1 MKLNN
6 KGFTMVELLVAM
18 AIMGLLVI
26 MAFPTI
32 RAIQTNNT
40 KKKFESFGQTLLSG
54 AKLYV
59 DSYGEDLFNSSTKNE
74 TADIAAGDMVKK
86 QIVQSTIINET
97 DCSES
102 KVFVVKYEEDYTY
115 CLYLLCK
122 SKTNAIAFQSNDMD
136 KKEQCKHFDTV
147 SISYEYN
154 GVTKKDV
161 KTKGVTDYS
170 VLSPSILFSSTSGTF
185 DKWSYNN
192 GSKYYYPGDKIS
204 GPINNNDIYLKAV
217 FKNNSNPGGGTN
229 PNPGGGTNP
238 NPGGGSSTPQPDPSG
253 KPTCTITPNTNPNA
267 NGWFKKDVTLTL
279 NKTSNATNYGLDTK
293 QSSTNKTTSKVVS
306 TEGTVT
312 YYGFVS
318 NSAGSNQCSYTVK
331 LDKTPPKV
339 VITPSNDKYDLSAK
353 LTDNTSTLAS
363 YKWKTGSKTSTSGA
377 SKTVKTSVG
386 TTDGKYSI
394 TVTDKAD
401 NTTTENT
408 SAYKWCTKE
417 DKIGDFAIYRWK
429 SITKKCG
436 DYYRKYRFYQ
446 YTCKCVLDKKNH
458 DHVCSRSTHEEDHGS
473 DYSFVYYKHN
483 DNGKKACNGTYE
495 PNSYVSQVCAS
506 NSYPATN
513 HPTFEY
519 HGYTFFAGKAKD
531 GWTNFDGTGYT
542 YWRKGMASNGLT
554 PNEACAEACK
564 KRN

>member
-18 AIMGLLVI
+18 AIMGLLII

-59 DSYGEDLFNSSTKNE
+59 DSYGEDLFTPSAKNE
-74 TADIAAGDMVKK
+74 TTDIAAGDMVKK

-102 KVFVVKYEEDYTY
+102 KVFVVKYDEDYTY

-136 KKEQCKHFDTV
+136 KKEQCKHFQTV
-147 SISYEYN
+147 SINYVYN

-161 KTKGVTDYS
+161 KTKGITNYS
-170 VLSPSILFSSTSGTF
+170 VLSPSSLFSNTSSTF
-185 DKWSYNN
+185 DKWSYN
-192 GSKYYYPGDKIS
+192 GSTYSPGAKIS
-204 GPINNNDIYLKAV
+204 GPINNNITLTAT
-217 FKNNSNPGGGTN
+217 FKNNSNPSPN
-229 PNPGGGTNP
+229 PDPNPDPNPGGG
-238 NPGGGSSTPQPDPSG
+238 GSSSTPTPDPSG
-253 KPTCTITPNTNPNA
+253 KPTCTITPNSNPNA
-267 NGWFKKDVTLTL
+267 SGWFKQDVTLTL
-279 NKTSNATNYGLDTK
+279 NKSSNATNYGLDTK
-293 QSSTNKTTSKVVS
+293 QSSTNKATSKVVS
-306 TEGTVT
+306 TEGTIT

-318 NSAGSNQCSYTVK
+318 NSAGSNQCSYTVY
-331 LDKTPPKV
+331 LDKTAPTITV
-339 VITPSNDKYDLSAK
+339 TPSNDKYTLTAK
-353 LTDNTSTLAS
+353 LTDNTSNLAS
-363 YKWKTGSKTSTSGA
+363 FKWKTGSNTATSGA
-377 SKTVKTSVG
+377 TKTVKTSVG
-386 TTDGKYSI
+386 TSDGKYSI
-394 TVTDKAD
+394 TATDKAGNSATK
-401 NTTTENT
+401 NTT
-408 SAYKWCTKE
+408 AYKWCTKK
-417 DKIGDFAIYRWK
+417 DKIDDFAIYRWR
-429 SITKKCG
+429 SLTKNCSS
-436 DYYRKYRFYQ
+436 YYRKYRFYQ
-446 YTCKCVLDKKNH
+446 YTCTCVLDKKNH
-458 DHVCSRSTHEEDHGS
+458 DHVCSKSTHEENHGS

-483 DNGKKACNGTYE
+483 ANGRKACNGTYE

-513 HPTFEY
+513 HPTFDY
-519 HGYTFFAGKAKD
+519 HGYRFFGGSAKD
-531 GWTNFDGTGYT
+531 GWTNFGGTGYT

-554 PNEACAEACK
+554 PDAACAEACK